1 MNLYKVVPYSV
12 PGLSSD
18 GARAVPFG
26 KPEVIWI
33 AAESLERIA
42 RDYPDALK
50 ITFIGEVSVL
60 CEDAP

>member
-1 MNLYKVVPYSV
+1 MNLYKVIPYSV
-12 PGLSSD
+12 PLLSD
-18 GARAVPFG
+18 GTRMVPIE
-26 KPEVIWI
+26 KPEAIWI

-50 ITFIGEVSVL
+50 ITFIGDVSVL